1 MSEASVRNLRVLV
14 VEDEPLIAM
23 LIEDALADLDC
34 SVAAVASSRAEAL
47 DKASSLDFDV
57 AILDINLG
65 GASALPVAELLLREG
80 IPFIFSTGYGA
91 AGIPEAFPDVPL
103 LSKPFRTDDIGRC
116 LGTAMRRR

>member
-1 MSEASVRNLRVLV
+1 MSESSVRNLRVLI

-34 SVAAVASSRAEAL
+34 SVAAIASSRAEAL

-65 GASALPVAELLLREG
+65 GASALPVAELLVRQG
-80 IPFIFSTGYGA
+80 TPFIFSTGYGA
-91 AGIPEAFPDVPL
+91 AGVLQAFPDVPL
-103 LSKPFRTDDIGRC
+103 LAKPFRTEDIGRS
-116 LGTAMRRR
+116 LEAAMRRR